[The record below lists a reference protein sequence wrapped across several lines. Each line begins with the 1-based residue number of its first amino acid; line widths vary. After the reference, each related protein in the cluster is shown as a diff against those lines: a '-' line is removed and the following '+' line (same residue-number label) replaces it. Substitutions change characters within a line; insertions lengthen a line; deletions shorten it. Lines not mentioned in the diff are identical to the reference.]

1 MIAGLAM
8 ALLIGAIS
16 WRKPVLA
23 TASLLFLEQND
34 ALTLWF
40 GNFPLQEVL
49 VLLALSLSLSRM
61 TVSEIQ
67 AIFRA
72 GFPIFLF
79 LSGLLLVF
87 WYSGLS
93 AMDAE
98 LAHKDII
105 RLITKLALIAV
116 LCVSV
121 RSRSDLGI
129 IIYTLIVST
138 AVSAGFTMIEYF
150 RGSPVFDIQLH
161 EETLATWDGVF
172 RSSGASKEV
181 PPMAASMMLAG
192 VAIAAILLVR
202 SRQNRLFLAAV
213 VLMGLAAIAM
223 TVTRSAMMSCGVILV
238 CMLFYFR
245 NDPVFPWLVRAT
257 SVAVVLVALALPAS
271 IVSKFTAVSNTT
283 EDTTVARRLAYQII
297 GFDLIRQ
304 HPLFG
309 VGAGNYIVHYAQDS
323 YRYTSGRGEEA
334 RPLHNNYLQY
344 AAETGIVGFSAF
356 MGLIFTTGLA
366 LLSAVRRASGSVR
379 DYSEAILF
387 AYIAMLLQLLFLSSK
402 FLVSFWVL
410 IGLAIVVRRIAL
422 RDFAPECS
430 EADQDLPEIDGFD
443 VTSDALV
450 IYNSESSST
459 RKDLAIKTW
468 GEHAFVFLNGL
479 PLAKVRMGADRSF
492 GLNVRDIFIV
502 TKRAVSKDAA
512 K

>member
-1 MIAGLAM
+1 
-8 ALLIGAIS
+8 
-16 WRKPVLA
+16 
-23 TASLLFLEQND
+23 
-34 ALTLWF
+34 
-40 GNFPLQEVL
+40 
-49 VLLALSLSLSRM
+49 M

-87 WYSGLS
+87 WYSSLS

-98 LAHKDII
+98 LAHKDTN

-138 AVSAGFTMIEYF
+138 AISAGFTMIEYF

-202 SRQNRLFLAAV
+202 SRQNRMFLAAV
-213 VLMGLAAIAM
+213 VLMGVAAIAM

-238 CMLFYFR
+238 CMLFYYR
-245 NDPVFPWLVRAT
+245 NDPVFPWLVRVT
-257 SVAVVLVALALPAS
+257 SVAVVLVALALPAN
-271 IVSKFTAVSNTT
+271 IVSKFTAVSSTT

-387 AYIAMLLQLLFLSSK
+387 AYFAMLLQLLFLSSK

-479 PLAKVRMGADRSF
+479 PLAKIRMGADRSF

-502 TKRAVSKDAA
+502 TKRTVSKDAA